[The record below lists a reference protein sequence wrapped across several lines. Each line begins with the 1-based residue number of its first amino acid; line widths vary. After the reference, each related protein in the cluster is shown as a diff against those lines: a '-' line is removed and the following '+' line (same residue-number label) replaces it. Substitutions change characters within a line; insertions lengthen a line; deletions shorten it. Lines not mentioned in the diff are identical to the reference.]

1 MAQKCDV
8 LARSMAQ
15 NCDVLARRQ
24 QPLQVEDLKITKILT
39 DYGKFRVE
47 ELKKGKAIPPEL
59 IRRMKMLVNQDLWSL
74 VVTSK
79 DARFDVTQYM
89 YIWKDTHVPCLA
101 LLMYTCCIHIHAF
114 KNNEYD

>member
-1 MAQKCDV
+1 MAQNCDV

-39 DYGKFRVE
+39 DYGKFRFE

-59 IRRMKMLVNQDLWSL
+59 IRRMKMLVNQDL
-74 VVTSK
+74 
-79 DARFDVTQYM
+79 
-89 YIWKDTHVPCLA
+89 
-101 LLMYTCCIHIHAF
+101 
-114 KNNEYD
+114 